1 MKKFFTLTVAFVLS
15 FSAYAQTSVFQ
26 RDLNK
31 RGYAKLTTTQAST
44 TNKVVA
50 NKIEPTANQVWW
62 GYQPENEARSSVG
75 VSKKETYDAAIFV
88 DPSNSIIVGKTIKA
102 IRFYLRDKA
111 HTNNVKVWI
120 SKSLPSDIN
129 NADYVQNVD
138 QAELNAG
145 DESEEIQGKV
155 NDVALNTPYV
165 VGSNGVYIGYTLTV
179 TDASEATTKF
189 PIVDHSGSD
198 LNGFFIR
205 SSETATEWTNL
216 H

>member
-1 MKKFFTLTVAFVLS
+1 M
-15 FSAYAQTSVFQ
+15 
-26 RDLNK
+26 
-31 RGYAKLTTTQAST
+31 
-44 TNKVVA
+44 
-50 NKIEPTANQVWW
+50 
-62 GYQPENEARSSVG
+62 
-75 VSKKETYDAAIFV
+75 
-88 DPSNSIIVGKTIKA
+88 
-102 IRFYLRDKA
+102 
-111 HTNNVKVWI
+111 
-120 SKSLPSDIN
+120 PSDIN

-145 DESEEIQGKV
+145 DESEDIQGKV

-216 H
+216 AEEGFGQLALEILVEGEFAQNSVTPTSLQNIVL